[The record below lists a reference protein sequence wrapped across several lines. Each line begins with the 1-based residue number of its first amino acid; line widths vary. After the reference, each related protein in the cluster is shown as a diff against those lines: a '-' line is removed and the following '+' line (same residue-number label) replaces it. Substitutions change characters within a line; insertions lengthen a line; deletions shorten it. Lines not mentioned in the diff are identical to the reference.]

1 MVTYTVTADNC
12 EAIRVTTE
20 VKGLPMHSAL
30 FAFEQL
36 VQGFRDVRIIRE
48 DTGEVMKSVY
58 YDGEKIKPNC
68 SESTSIDMIKAL
80 FD

>member
-1 MVTYTVTADNC
+1 MVTYTVSADNC

-20 VKGLPMHSAL
+20 VKGLTMYTAL
-30 FAFEQL
+30 FAFDQL

-48 DTGEVMKSVY
+48 DTGEIMKSSY

-68 SESTSIDMIKAL
+68 SESTSIDMVKAI
-80 FD
+80 FN